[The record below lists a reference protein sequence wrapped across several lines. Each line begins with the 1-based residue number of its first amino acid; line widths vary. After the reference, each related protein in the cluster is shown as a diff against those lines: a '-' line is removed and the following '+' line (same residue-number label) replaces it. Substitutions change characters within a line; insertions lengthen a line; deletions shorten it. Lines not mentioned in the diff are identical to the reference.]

1 MKKLIIANWKM
12 NPKSLLEAESLWK
25 KIIAVSKNSKNAL
38 VVVCPPFPFLPLG
51 KKLKSKSVATGAQ
64 DVFRDPLGA
73 HTGEVS
79 ASMLTSLGVRYVII
93 GHSDKRKEGDTNA
106 IVNQKMI
113 TALKAK
119 IEPILCIGESVRDD
133 NGFYLGFIKNQI
145 HECLAHIPKNQVKNI
160 IIAYEP
166 IWSISTNPNAIED
179 TPEDSME
186 MSIFIRKVLSD
197 SLSPTV
203 AKDIR
208 IIYGGSI
215 NDKNAEG
222 FLSRGGVSG
231 VLVGGASLDPKKF
244 NSIINSGGK

>member
-1 MKKLIIANWKM
+1 M

-25 KIIAVSKNSKNAL
+25 KIIAASKNSKNSE

-51 KKLKSKSVATGAQ
+51 KKLKSKSVAIGAQ
-64 DVFRDPLGA
+64 DVFRDPEGA

-79 ASMLTSLGVRYVII
+79 VSMLSSLNVRYVIL

-106 IVNQKMI
+106 VVNQKII
-113 TALKAK
+113 TTLKSK
-119 IEPILCIGESVRDD
+119 MEPVLCIGENVRDD

-145 HECLAHIPKNQVKNI
+145 HECLANIPKNQVKNI

-166 IWSISTNPNAIED
+166 IWSISTNPNATED

-197 SLSPTV
+197 SFSPTV

-208 IIYGGSI
+208 IIYGGSV
-215 NDKNAEG
+215 NDKNALG
-222 FLSRGGVSG
+222 FLSHGGVSG
-231 VLVGGASLDPKKF
+231 VLVGGSSLDPKKF
-244 NSIINSGGK
+244 ESIINSMNK